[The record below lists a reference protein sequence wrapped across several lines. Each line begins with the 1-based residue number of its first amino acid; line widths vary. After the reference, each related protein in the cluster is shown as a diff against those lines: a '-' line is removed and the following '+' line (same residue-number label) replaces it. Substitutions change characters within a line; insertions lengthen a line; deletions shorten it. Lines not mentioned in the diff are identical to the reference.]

1 MRKLILFFS
10 VLFPVLILAQEAL
23 PVEIKGKVLA
33 DFGDL
38 DGIYVINLKTE
49 KTVITDKEGVFLV
62 PAAVGDT
69 LLFSSVQFKEIRLV
83 LAVKNFYDNDFSVRM
98 TPKIH
103 QLNEV
108 VVRRYGNINAVSLG
122 IIPANQ
128 KSYTPAE
135 RKLKTAAGLNPT
147 ANVGGMSGGS
157 ISMDPLLNLIS
168 GRTAMLKKELEVE
181 KKEGYMRQLE
191 RMFDESHFV
200 EKFKIPLAYIKGFEF
215 YAVENEKF
223 TNVLKTNNKTTIEFL
238 LGQLASQY
246 LEIIANETK

>member
-10 VLFPVLILAQEAL
+10 VLFPVLVWAQEVL

-62 PAAVGDT
+62 PSAVGDT

-83 LAVKNFYDNDFSVRM
+83 LAVKNFYDNEILVRL

-103 QLNEV
+103 QLSEV

-135 RKLKTAAGLNPT
+135 RKLKTATGLNPT
-147 ANVGGMSGGS
+147 ANAGGMSGGS

-246 LEIIANETK
+246 LEIIAGETK

>member
-38 DGIYVINLKTE
+38 EGIYVINLKTE
-49 KTVITDKEGVFLV
+49 KTVITDKEGDFSIR
-62 PAAVGDT
+62 AAVGDT
-69 LLFSSVQFKEIRLV
+69 LLFSSVQFKENRLV
-83 LAVKNFYDNDFSVRM
+83 LAVNNFYDNELVVRM

-122 IIPANQ
+122 IIKANQ

-135 RKLKTAAGLNPT
+135 RKLKTASGLNPT
-147 ANVGGMSGGS
+147 ANAGTMSGGS

-246 LEIIANETK
+246 LAIIAGETK